1 MLPLSKVTNRFGGFM
16 KNLKAQGRVVLFTA
30 VGINFL
36 AGLLYIWSIIKSG
49 LKAQYNWTDTQA
61 TLPYTIA
68 LIAFVV
74 TMVGIGKLQDL
85 KGPRLTATLSGL
97 LMGAGLI
104 LSSFHTDPILMIITF
119 GIITGAGC
127 GISNVSTVPP
137 AVKWFPP
144 QKKGM
149 VTGIVVA
156 GVALASVFYSPF
168 THALIDSYG
177 ISTTFLIMGIG
188 ILVLVVILS
197 QFLVNPPA
205 GYNPSGA
212 ANISAENADADKIK
226 HFGKDIGGKQLL
238 KRLDFYKLW
247 IMFAF
252 ASAAGLMIIGNVTTI
267 TLEQSG
273 SSAGFLLVA
282 LLAIFN
288 AIGRMLGGAVADK
301 LNHYTLL
308 IIIFAVAA
316 TNILMFSVYNSLF
329 LVSVGFAITGL
340 CYGAGFATFPTIIV
354 SNFGVKN
361 YGSNYGMIMTAW
373 GFGGIIG
380 PMVAAAV
387 RDASGTYR
395 TAYYVCCALLVV
407 ALLIALFTRL
417 TSERKKA
424 SAN

>member
-1 MLPLSKVTNRFGGFM
+1 M
-16 KNLKAQGRVVLFTA
+16 KNLKAQGRIVLATA

-36 AGLLYIWSIIKSG
+36 AGLLYIWSIIKKG
-49 LKAQYNWTDTQA
+49 LKDQYHWTDTEA
-61 TLPYTIA
+61 TLPYTIS

-74 TMVGIGKLQDL
+74 TMVAIGKLQDM
-85 KGPRLTATLSGL
+85 KGPRLTATLSGIF
-97 LMGAGLI
+97 MGAGLI
-104 LSSFHTDPILMIITF
+104 LSSLHTDPTLMIITF

-168 THALIDSYG
+168 TNALIGSYG
-177 ISTTFLIMGIG
+177 IQRTMLVMGIG
-188 ILVLVVILS
+188 ILVLVVIMA
-197 QFLVNPPA
+197 QFLNNPPA
-205 GYNPSGA
+205 GYVPQGVAVKQNASDQ
-212 ANISAENADADKIK
+212 SAEQAR
-226 HFGKDIGGKQLL
+226 HFGEDLNWRQLL

-267 TLEQSG
+267 TMEQSG
-273 SSAGFLLVA
+273 SSVGFLLVA

-288 AIGRMLGGAVADK
+288 AVGRFTGGAVADK
-301 LNHYTLL
+301 VNHYTLL
-308 IIIFAVAA
+308 VIIFAVASI
-316 TNILMFSVYNSLF
+316 NMLLFSVYNSLF
-329 LVSVGFAITGL
+329 MVSVGFAVPGL
-340 CYGAGFATFPTIIV
+340 CYGAGFAIFPTIIV

-361 YGSNYGMIMTAW
+361 YGSNYGLIMTAW
-373 GFGGIIG
+373 GVGGIIG

-395 TAYYVCCALLVV
+395 NAYFVCCALLAV

-417 TSERKKA
+417 RKVKGEG
-424 SAN
+424 

>member
-1 MLPLSKVTNRFGGFM
+1 M
-16 KNLKAQGRVVLFTA
+16 KNLKTQGRIVLATA

-36 AGLLYIWSIIKSG
+36 AGLLYIWSIIKKG
-49 LKAQYNWTDTQA
+49 LKDQYHWTDTEA

-68 LIAFVV
+68 LIAFVI
-74 TMVGIGKLQDL
+74 TMVAIGKLQDI
-85 KGPRLTATLSGL
+85 KGPRLTATLSGIF
-97 LMGAGLI
+97 MGAGLI
-104 LSSFHTDPILMIITF
+104 LSSLHTDPTLMIITF

-168 THALIDSYG
+168 TNALIGSYG
-177 ISTTFLIMGIG
+177 IQRTMLVMGIG
-188 ILVLVVILS
+188 ILVLVVVMA
-197 QFLVNPPA
+197 QFLNNPPA
-205 GYNPSGA
+205 GYVPQGVAVKKNVEA
-212 ANISAENADADKIK
+212 QSAEHAR
-226 HFGKDIGGKQLL
+226 HFGEDLGWRQLF

-267 TLEQSG
+267 TMEQSG

-282 LLAIFN
+282 LLAVFN
-288 AIGRMLGGAVADK
+288 AVGRFAGGAVADK
-301 LNHYTLL
+301 INHYTLL
-308 IIIFAVAA
+308 VIIFAVAA
-316 TNILMFSVYNSLF
+316 TNMLLFSVYNSLF
-329 LVSVGFAITGL
+329 LVSVGFAVAGL
-340 CYGAGFATFPTIIV
+340 CYGAGFAVFPTIIV
-354 SNFGVKN
+354 SNYGVKN
-361 YGSNYGMIMTAW
+361 YGSNYGLIMTAW
-373 GFGGIIG
+373 GVGGIIG

-395 TAYYVCCALLVV
+395 TAYFICCALLAI
-407 ALLIALFTRL
+407 ALLIAIFTRL
-417 TSERKKA
+417 NKVKSER
-424 SAN
+424 

>member
-1 MLPLSKVTNRFGGFM
+1 M
-16 KNLKAQGRVVLFTA
+16 KNLKAQGWIVLSTA

-49 LKAQYNWTDTQA
+49 LKSQYNWNDTQA
-61 TLPYTIA
+61 TLPYTVA
-68 LIAFVV
+68 LISFVI
-74 TMVGIGKLQDL
+74 TMVAIGKLQDM
-85 KGPRLTATLSGL
+85 KGPRLTATLSGI
-97 LMGAGLI
+97 LMGVGLI
-104 LSSFHTDPILMIITF
+104 LSSLHTDPTLMIITF
-119 GIITGAGC
+119 GIVVGAGC

-149 VTGIVVA
+149 VTGVVVA

-168 THALIDSYG
+168 TNALINTYD
-177 ISTTFLIMGIG
+177 ISTTLRIMGIG
-188 ILVLVVILS
+188 IMVLVVIMA
-197 QFLVNPPA
+197 QFLNNPPA
-205 GYNPSGA
+205 GYNPVA
-212 ANISAENADADKIK
+212 ASAKDSSAQKVK
-226 HFGKDIGGKQLL
+226 HFGEDLNWRQLL

-267 TLEQSG
+267 TFEQSG
-273 SSAGFLLVA
+273 SKAGFMLVA

-288 AIGRMLGGAVADK
+288 AIGRFAGGAIADK

-308 IIIFAVAA
+308 VIIFAVAA
-316 TNILMFSVYNSLF
+316 TNILLFTVYDSLF
-329 LVSVGFAITGL
+329 LVSLGFAITGL

-373 GFGGIIG
+373 GFGGVIG

-387 RDASGTYR
+387 RDASGTYK
-395 TAYYVCCALLVV
+395 TAYLVCCALLFI
-407 ALLIALFTRL
+407 AMLIALATRIQGNKAK
-417 TSERKKA
+417 SEE
-424 SAN
+424 